1 MDFQV
6 GDCVQ
11 HIETKH
17 AWTVRRVAP
26 LVLWDYYRGT
36 RRNANS
42 AHYRLLYRPAPRNSA
57 GPEPNQGG
65 NNGTKTVAPQ

>member
-11 HIETKH
+11 HIKTKH

-26 LVLWDYYRGT
+26 LVLWDYYRGV
-36 RRNANS
+36 RRDANP
-42 AHYRLLYRPAPRNSA
+42 AHYRLLYRPIHDV
-57 GPEPNQGG
+57 
-65 NNGTKTVAPQ
+65 NNIYSGEEHDGSKTIASQ

>member
-11 HIETKH
+11 HIKTKQ

-26 LVLWDYYRGT
+26 LVLWDYYRGA
-36 RRNANS
+36 RRNANP
-42 AHYRLLYRPAPRNSA
+42 AHYRLLYRPTQ
-57 GPEPNQGG
+57 PERKNG
-65 NNGTKTVAPQ
+65 NGSKTVAPQ